1 MKRTPSTRGEV
12 GAALTAET
20 YVLFWLAFKEGEVHY
35 GICLNRYMVATAP
48 SERELEEAIMTMVD
62 AHMGASGELGI
73 VPFAHLPQAP
83 AEYWARWLEVTS
95 RAPLK
100 TLVPA
105 RGAHWPPLQLAAD
118 PLAA

>member
-1 MKRTPSTRGEV
+1 MEHTPSTRGDV

-20 YVLFWLAFKEGEVHY
+20 YVLFWLAFREGEVHY
-35 GICLNRYMVATAP
+35 GVCLNRYMVATAP
-48 SERELEEAIMTMVD
+48 SQNKLEDAIMEMVG
-62 AHMGASGELGI
+62 AHMAASGELGI

-100 TLVPA
+100 TLVTS